1 MIFTGGHP
9 FIFFQSPYRL
19 LGGIKVLLRLSIARR
34 SFDPMNIREEYYVD
48 YYYYLHFFFECIYK
62 FAEGQDRIADQL
74 RKIDDM
80 LNELGRRSRDSS
92 YE

>member
-1 MIFTGGHP
+1 MWITIIICIF
-9 FIFFQSPYRL
+9 
-19 LGGIKVLLRLSIARR
+19 V
-34 SFDPMNIREEYYVD
+34 
-48 YYYYLHFFFECIYK
+48 FECIYK

>member
-1 MIFTGGHP
+1 
-9 FIFFQSPYRL
+9 
-19 LGGIKVLLRLSIARR
+19 
-34 SFDPMNIREEYYVD
+34 MNIREEYYVD